1 MGVILKSFNDKYP
14 RKYKIWSREKRT
26 KIRYA
31 LVRGRKAIAK
41 TWRKVYGREYCQDSK
56 LERIKE

>member
-14 RKYKIWSREKRT
+14 RKYKIWSRVKRT
-26 KIRYA
+26 KIRYDP
-31 LVRGRKAIAK
+31 LRGGKAIAK
-41 TWRKVYGREYCQDSK
+41 TWRKVHGREYCQDSK